1 MQTMMIIALLARTH
15 DFISPEPDERNF
27 FTMSAMARHG
37 RWKTRHSKT
46 ESYTR
51 KGEKRLV
58 QHGDSLIGNG
68 LTEKSDSRDVNCL
81 SCIVA
86 WVSTDSTSSM

>member
-1 MQTMMIIALLARTH
+1 MILSAQSLMKQISLQWVQWLATE
-15 DFISPEPDERNF
+15 DGKPDTAKQKATQERP
-27 FTMSAMARHG
+27 SG
-37 RWKTRHSKT
+37 QSL
-46 ESYTR
+46 R

-68 LTEKSDSRDVNCL
+68 LTEKSDSTDVNCL

-86 WVSTDSTSSM
+86 WVSTDCTSSM